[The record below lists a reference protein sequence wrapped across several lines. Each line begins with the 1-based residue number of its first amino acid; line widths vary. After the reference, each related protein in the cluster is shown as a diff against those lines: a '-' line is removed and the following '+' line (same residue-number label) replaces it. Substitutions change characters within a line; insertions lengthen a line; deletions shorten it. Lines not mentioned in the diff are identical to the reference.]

1 MTEINPQQ
9 ILIEQ
14 LSKVTNNQELIDLA
28 VTLVESKQNIINYSY
43 GNGYVLWDTETSTT
57 FNDDECNF
65 NDLLNHVA
73 KHNIDKINIINIC
86 KYPDLTEGCVR
97 YLYVSSINVYYKIT
111 ITKTNYTY
119 ALTKDSYKRYQ
130 EFWFDYLTFSARAW
144 DDKKGLVIYGIKP
157 STAKN
162 AELFVT
168 EEALLNKYETALV
181 VT

>member
-9 ILIEQ
+9 TLIEQ
-14 LSKVTNNQELIDLA
+14 LSKVSNNRELIDLA
-28 VTLVESKQNIINYSY
+28 LTLIESKQNIINFSY
-43 GNGYVLWDTETSTT
+43 GNDYVLWDTETGTI
-57 FNDDECNF
+57 FNDDEGNF
-65 NDLLNHVA
+65 IDLLEYIADCN
-73 KHNIDKINIINIC
+73 KDKITIVNAC
-86 KYPDLTEGCVR
+86 QYPDLTEGCVR

-119 ALTKDSYKRYQ
+119 ALTKDSYRRYQ

-144 DDKKGLVIYGIKP
+144 DDDKGLVIYGIKP

-168 EEALLNKYETALV
+168 ELDLLKKYETALIM
-181 VT
+181 T